1 MSRGVL
7 GIHVQLTAP
16 PHFQA
21 RSWFGVLNNNTAPS
35 TLFYASAWNLTSS
48 IIERCC
54 VPDGNIMTVCPLL
67 FFGGAGFKVHSL
79 VLRLRE
85 LDVRKRRT
93 HGQALFVGHSAIAG

>member
-1 MSRGVL
+1 
-7 GIHVQLTAP
+7 
-16 PHFQA
+16 
-21 RSWFGVLNNNTAPS
+21 
-35 TLFYASAWNLTSS
+35 
-48 IIERCC
+48 
-54 VPDGNIMTVCPLL
+54 MTVCPLL